1 MKIGPFHLQDLDRD
15 YICII
20 QIKHDPGGA
29 LRQATLRLDK
39 VHDGLIRL
47 GETPNDEANGWQYP
61 EHIEVISILGVAV
74 QKDGKWEA
82 RPYLE
87 VVSEDEAYAMVT

>member
-1 MKIGPFHLQDLDRD
+1 MKIGQLSLKELDRD
-15 YICII
+15 YLCII

-29 LRQATLRLDK
+29 LRQVTLREDK

-61 EHIEVISILGVAV
+61 EHIEVISILGVAI
-74 QKDGKWEA
+74 QKDGKWEC
-82 RPYLE
+82 RPHLE
-87 VVSEDEAYAMVT
+87 VVSEDEAYAMTT